1 MQNFRHLT
9 FPEFTYRYQS
19 NDFLLAQDLMGAGL
33 ISSPRPPQCSKK
45 HPPVFC
51 LRFTSHPWEWGCPRC
66 DAATSLITE
75 GCFLKK
81 TQNYST
87 VLKALLLWT
96 EGCSPKFIA
105 EKVHYYLKKLGEFR
119 LIHYY

>member
-1 MQNFRHLT
+1 
-9 FPEFTYRYQS
+9 
-19 NDFLLAQDLMGAGL
+19 MGAGL

-45 HPPVFC
+45 HPSVFC

-81 TQNYST
+81 TRNYST

-105 EKVHYYLKKLGEFR
+105 EQVHYYLKKFGGTFR